1 MKIAISAES
10 TIDLPENLLE
20 KFDIHTTPFT
30 INLDEQ
36 VVPDEQGISSKIY
49 EFVAKTKTLPKTS
62 AVNQVQFEEHFSSL
76 LKSYDAI
83 VHISL
88 SSMISSACQ
97 NAIAAAKNFDNVY
110 IVDSKTLS
118 TGIALLAI
126 RARKLA
132 DDGLDAKTIA
142 SQIQDLTPNVQA
154 GFVLENLQYLYRGG
168 RCSSLALFGANLLKI
183 KPQII
188 VNEQGKMVLGK
199 KFMGN
204 FGVCVEKYA
213 NQILSDYKNPDLE
226 YVFIT
231 HSSPMDE
238 IVQKL
243 TAKLKERGFEN
254 IYDTFAGGTI
264 SSHCGPN
271 CIGILFLN
279 KPQI

>member
-10 TIDLPENLLE
+10 TIDLPSNLLE

-36 VVPDEQGISSKIY
+36 VIPDEQGVSSKIY
-49 EFVAKTKTLPKTS
+49 DFVEKTKTLPKTS
-62 AVNQVQFEEHFSSL
+62 AVNQIQFEEHFASL
-76 LKSYDAI
+76 LKSYDAV

-88 SSMISSACQ
+88 SSVISSACQ
-97 NAIAAAKNFDNVY
+97 NAFTAAKNFDNVCV
-110 IVDSKTLS
+110 IDSKTLS

-132 DDGLDAKTIA
+132 DSGLDAKTIA
-142 SQIQDLTPNVQA
+142 NKIQNLTPNVQA
-154 GFVLENLQYLYRGG
+154 GFILENLQYLYRGG

-188 VNEQGKMVLGK
+188 VNSQGKMVLGK

-226 YVFIT
+226 NVFVT

-238 IVQKL
+238 VVQKL
-243 TAKLKERGFEN
+243 ILKLKERGFKN
-254 IYDTFAGGTI
+254 IYDTYAGGTI

-279 KPQI
+279 K

>member
-10 TIDLPENLLE
+10 TIDLPSNLLE

-36 VVPDEQGISSKIY
+36 VIPDEQGVSSKIY
-49 EFVAKTKTLPKTS
+49 DFVEKTKTLPKTS

-76 LKSYDAI
+76 LKSYDAV

-88 SSMISSACQ
+88 SSVISSACQ
-97 NAIAAAKNFDNVY
+97 NAIAAAKNFDNVCV
-110 IVDSKTLS
+110 VDSKTLS

-132 DDGLDAKTIA
+132 DNGLDAKTIA
-142 SQIQDLTPNVQA
+142 NQIQDLTPNVQA

-204 FGVCVEKYA
+204 FAVCVEKYA

-279 KPQI
+279 K

>member
-10 TIDLPENLLE
+10 TIDLPQNLLE
-20 KFDIHTTPFT
+20 KFNIHTTPFT

-36 VVPDEQGISSKIY
+36 VLHDEQGVSSKIY
-49 EFVAKTKTLPKTS
+49 DFVEKTKKLPKTS
-62 AVNQVQFEEHFSSL
+62 AVNQIQFEEHFASL
-76 LKSYDAI
+76 LKSYDAV

-88 SSMISSACQ
+88 SSVISSACQ
-97 NAIAAAKNFDNVY
+97 NALTAAKNFDNVFV
-110 IVDSKTLS
+110 VDSKTLS

-132 DDGLDAKTIA
+132 DSGLDAKTIA
-142 SQIQDLTPNVQA
+142 NKIQNLTPNVQA
-154 GFVLENLQYLYRGG
+154 GFILENLQYLYRGG

-188 VNEQGKMVLGK
+188 VNSQGKMVLGK

-226 YVFIT
+226 NVFVT

-238 IVQKL
+238 VVQKL
-243 TAKLKERGFEN
+243 ILKLKERGFKN
-254 IYDTFAGGTI
+254 IYDTYAGGTI

-279 KPQI
+279 N